1 MFIFKNS
8 TIILSLDVTFFE
20 IGKLRLRG
28 YAFLFSVCHPVLEK
42 PGFLEL
48 LHLFLSPLKSL
59 VYVLLIKL
67 RLQLILV

>member
-1 MFIFKNS
+1 M
-8 TIILSLDVTFFE
+8 LP
-20 IGKLRLRG
+20 
-28 YAFLFSVCHPVLEK
+28 FLFSVCHPVLEK
-42 PGFLEL
+42 TGFLE